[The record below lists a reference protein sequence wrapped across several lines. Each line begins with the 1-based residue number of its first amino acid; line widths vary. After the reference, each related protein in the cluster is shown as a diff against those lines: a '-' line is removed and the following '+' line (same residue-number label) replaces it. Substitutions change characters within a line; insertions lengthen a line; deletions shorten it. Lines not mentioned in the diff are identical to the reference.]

1 MGRFKAKRKRKST
14 LVLFIGIFLISV
26 SLSVKYLIQNG
37 KVEDNT
43 LLNHLMSFS
52 YDNNNFYDIDF
63 LMKYA
68 LNIELDKDNLV
79 SSEEDDAEKLEVSME
94 EENNVLVYIY
104 NTHQSEKYKSSYESG
119 YNIEPTVL
127 LGAKILEEYLESYG
141 IKVLVEEAD
150 ITSKLH
156 SLGLKYGNSY
166 EVARMFLES
175 AYENN
180 PTLTY
185 FIDFHR
191 DSSSYQKTTTSI
203 DGKSYAKLLFVIGLD
218 NPTYEKNLEF
228 AENLRSKIESVNE
241 DLFRG
246 IMKKSGKGV
255 NGVYNQDFHENTI
268 LIEVGGQYNNISEVN
283 NTLKVF
289 AKIFSDYIKEDR
301 ENEEEK
307 E

>member
-1 MGRFKAKRKRKST
+1 M
-14 LVLFIGIFLISV
+14 LFIGIFLISV